1 MPQRVGAAVR
11 TALPDRRS
19 RTHYLWALFAA
30 GGATA
35 AMVAARDWLDVVDVA
50 LLYLILCLVS
60 GVAAGSGPAAV
71 VAFVSFLA
79 FNFFFIPPY
88 YTFAVAERHNELT
101 LIAFLVTALVTGQLV
116 ARLRERTTAAV
127 REQERI
133 SLLAELNASLV
144 HDVDLDAVLGAIV
157 ERVVTVYGAASCR
170 ILLPEPPDGIRVAAR
185 FPATAPIEIDPADC
199 ATVRRVI
206 SRREPVA
213 RRAGEREAVARLTGD
228 GPAPPPTEP
237 SDVLYLPIATADRTI
252 GALEVVGPR
261 DGRSFDS
268 EDQRLVTTFVDQA
281 ALALERVRLFEEEA
295 RSAVLTR
302 SDELKSALLAAVSHD
317 LRTPLATIKA
327 SATSLLDPEVSWTDE
342 ARAEFLHAIDEETDR
357 LALLVDNL
365 LDLSKIEGG
374 VLRSERAWYDTSEL
388 VADVAARL
396 SAVATAH
403 RLTADVAPDL
413 PLVRFDYVQIRQ
425 VLLNLGEN
433 AVKYTPPDTAIAL
446 AARRVPGAIELS
458 VTDRGPGIDA
468 RALPHI
474 FDTFYRAEPSGRVPG
489 SGIGLAISKGLV
501 EANGGRIW
509 AESWPG
515 AGTAVRFTLPLEPDV
530 ERSA

>member
-1 MPQRVGAAVR
+1 E
-11 TALPDRRS
+11 S
-19 RTHYLWALFAA
+19 
-30 GGATA
+30 
-35 AMVAARDWLDVVDVA
+35 
-50 LLYLILCLVS
+50 
-60 GVAAGSGPAAV
+60 
-71 VAFVSFLA
+71 
-79 FNFFFIPPY
+79 
-88 YTFAVAERHNELT
+88 
-101 LIAFLVTALVTGQLV
+101 
-116 ARLRERTTAAV
+116 RLRETRL
-127 REQERI
+127 EE
-133 SLLAELNASLV
+133 
-144 HDVDLDAVLGAIV
+144 
-157 ERVVTVYGAASCR
+157 
-170 ILLPEPPDGIRVAAR
+170 
-185 FPATAPIEIDPADC
+185 
-199 ATVRRVI
+199 
-206 SRREPVA
+206 SRRE
-213 RRAGEREAVARLTGD
+213 
-228 GPAPPPTEP
+228 
-237 SDVLYLPIATADRTI
+237 
-252 GALEVVGPR
+252 
-261 DGRSFDS
+261 
-268 EDQRLVTTFVDQA
+268 LV
-281 ALALERVRLFEEEA
+281 
-295 RSAVLTR
+295 SW
-302 SDELKSALLAAVSHD
+302 VSHD

-474 FDTFYRAEPSGRVPG
+474 FDTFYRGEPSGRVPG